1 MISIVIPTR
10 NRSSNLAECLAALHR
25 ERDALGMHE
34 IIVVDDGSGAAEQ
47 IRNRRRCEEHQAG
60 YLLQERCRGMA
71 VTRNRGIRQTR
82 GEWVVFIDDDVT
94 VDFGWGAVLVRE
106 LQRAPEQV
114 IGIEGKVTGLGDGL
128 WDREVEVLSGGACL
142 TCHIAYRKPVLLTAG
157 CFDERFAIEGPFH
170 EDQELAARMQRFG
183 DIEFCDELAAF
194 HQPRNL
200 RLVQQLTGASA
211 RIEKVLRADFY
222 FFRKNPDGYRRFRF
236 AKTFNGTYTAVLLKY
251 AWTTLRRR
259 TVAALLRH
267 PVQTLVLVAASLLA
281 QLRAWMLLPYFI
293 ARNRKSARPKELWFA
308 AAIPENSQG
317 GVRRLM
323 EGLAGGMGV
332 NGYRTEILCREY
344 RKGGYLLFS
353 LVLAF
358 KLMLR
363 IFSPPAW
370 IIARSTDAFFP
381 LLVRRV
387 LPVPTGI
394 ILQNHGWEEYVFE
407 VQRRL
412 PRAIVDTRV
421 TWKAQLLRFPLL
433 RATLGMADY
442 CLCGTVADMRWIANR
457 YPEQRSKLR
466 YVPNG
471 VAIVPEQTSTQ
482 QLPEP
487 SAFLN
492 VGTMTW
498 RKNHAYTVELFKGIV
513 SVVPEAR
520 LYCVGTGRM
529 PQNGIHPD
537 ISCIPSVPMD
547 AIGQWYRRCPF
558 FIHTSRYEGGHALV
572 LLEAMAHGAV
582 CFVSPEPSNREVV
595 VDGRNGIVLDGC
607 DSGKDIER
615 ILAVVNDT
623 TLCRELSV
631 NARSTALRHRW
642 ERQVTRL
649 MRVLPNQ

>member
-71 VTRNRGIRQTR
+71 VTRNRGIRQAR

-106 LQRAPEQV
+106 LHGAPEQV
-114 IGIEGKVTGLGDGL
+114 VGIEGKVTGLGDGL
-128 WDREVEVLSGGACL
+128 WDHEVEVTSGGACL
-142 TCHIAYRKPVLLTAG
+142 TCHIAYRKPTILAAG
-157 CFDERFAIEGPFH
+157 CFDEQFAIEGPFH
-170 EDQELAARMQRFG
+170 EDQELAARIRRFG
-183 DIEFCDELAAF
+183 DIEFCEQLAAF

-200 RLVQQLTGASA
+200 RLLHPLTSAAA

-222 FFRKNPDGYRRFRF
+222 FYRKNPDGYRKFRF
-236 AKTFNGTYTAVLLKY
+236 AKTFNGTYAAVLFKY
-251 AWTTLRRR
+251 TWTTLRRR

-267 PVQTLVLVAASLLA
+267 PVQALVLAAASLLA

-293 ARNRKSARPKELWFA
+293 VRNRNSSRPEEIWFA
-308 AAIPENSQG
+308 AAIPEDSQG

-323 EGLAGGMGV
+323 EGLAAGIGEY
-332 NGYRTEILCREY
+332 GYCTKVFCRDY
-344 RKGGYLLFS
+344 PKGGYLLFS
-353 LVLAF
+353 LGLAF
-358 KLMLR
+358 QLVRRL
-363 IFSPPAW
+363 FNPPAW
-370 IIARSTDAFFP
+370 IVARSTDAFFP
-381 LLVRRV
+381 LFMRQL
-387 LPVPTGI
+387 LPIPTGI

-412 PRAIVDTRV
+412 PRAIVDNPV
-421 TWKAQLLRFPLL
+421 TWKGRMLRFPLL
-433 RATLGMADY
+433 RATLRMADY

-471 VAIVPEQTSTQ
+471 VAIDQEQTTLPPQ
-482 QLPEP
+482 PEP

-498 RKNHAYTVELFKGIV
+498 RKNHAFTVELFKGIV

-529 PQNGIHPD
+529 PLDTVHPN
-537 ISCIPSVPMD
+537 ISFVPSVPMG
-547 AIGQWYRRCPF
+547 AISQWYRRCPF

-582 CFVSPEPSNREVV
+582 CFVSPEPSNLEVV

-607 DSGKDIER
+607 NSGKDIER
-615 ILAVVNDT
+615 ILAVMGDIP
-623 TLCRELSV
+623 LCRELSA
-631 NARSTALRHRW
+631 NARSTVLRHRW
-642 ERQVTRL
+642 ERQAKRL
-649 MRVLPNQ
+649 VRVLSNQ